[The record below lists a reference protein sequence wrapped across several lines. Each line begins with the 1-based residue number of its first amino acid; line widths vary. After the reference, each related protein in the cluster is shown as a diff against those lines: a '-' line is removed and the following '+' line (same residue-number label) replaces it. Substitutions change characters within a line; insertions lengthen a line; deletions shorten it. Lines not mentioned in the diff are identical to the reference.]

1 MFFRGGK
8 KTIHFNHVCS
18 MTSQQVITH
27 MASHDRLAHNSLK
40 WDIFDNTRTIINTT
54 SGCMCGKEAQRE
66 LARGDKIIVL
76 VKQLA
81 IYLSIYLSIYLQQSQ
96 AMASASLLK
105 SSPVLDKSEWVK
117 GQTLRQ
123 PSVSVVRCHPTP
135 PPPSPS
141 GPVPMPTSLSRP
153 Q

>member
-18 MTSQQVITH
+18 MTSQQVIIH

-81 IYLSIYLSIYLQQSQ
+81 SYLSPAGKQWHQHLSSSHLPSLTSPSGWR
-96 AMASASLLK
+96 ARPSANPRSR
-105 SSPVLDKSEWVK
+105 SS
-117 GQTLRQ
+117 GA
-123 PSVSVVRCHPTP
+123 TP
-135 PPPSPS
+135 PPLLPSPS
-141 GPVPMPTSLSRP
+141 GPVPMPTSSSRP
-153 Q
+153 R